1 MRVNRTLYLLPLTV
15 FAFFL
20 TSLAHAD
27 FQDGLDAYNRGDYE
41 TAFKEWHPLAE
52 QGNAQAQ
59 YYLGVLYFK
68 GEGVPQDYAQARKW
82 WRKAAAQGHAIAQ
95 FNLGGL
101 HSKGRGVPQ
110 GYVQAHIWF
119 NLAAAQGQKKAAEI
133 REQLA
138 NKMTPE
144 QTAEAQ
150 RLASEWKP
158 IRSKV
163 EGGSSD

>member
-1 MRVNRTLYLLPLTV
+1 MLLLT
-15 FAFFL
+15 A
-20 TSLAHAD
+20 LAHAD

-95 FNLGGL
+95 FNLGLLYNFGL
-101 HSKGRGVPQ
+101 GVPQ
-110 GYVQAHIWF
+110 DYVQAHMWD
-119 NLAAAQGQKKAAEI
+119 NLAAAQGE
-133 REQLA
+133 ELA
-138 NKMTPE
+138 VTGRDQMAPKMTQE
-144 QTAEAQ
+144 QIAEAQ
-150 RLASEWKP
+150 RLAGEWELK
-158 IRSKV
+158 ISQK
-163 EGGSSD
+163 

>member
-1 MRVNRTLYLLPLTV
+1 MPLQRTLSPIVFILFLLFWPTLV
-15 FAFFL
+15 Q
-20 TSLAHAD
+20 AD
-27 FQDGLDAYNRGDYE
+27 FQAGMDAYNRGDYE

-101 HSKGRGVPQ
+101 SSKGRGVPQ

-158 IRSKV
+158 IRSMV